1 VTRALAVVAAI
12 AMVGLSLFIRSRI
25 DDGGDGGGSG
35 DGGSTV
41 VLACVPE
48 LSDACARLAADN
60 VEIRIADAGATA
72 KSLTG
77 IDGWVTLDPWP
88 AIAGVSAAPV
98 RVASSPLVI
107 AAVAERAKVLEAH
120 CGGTVGWKCLGDNL
134 GVPWSSIGGQVQ
146 WGDVKVGVPKRSTAS
161 GLLIVGNAA
170 SGYFGRA
177 DIATNDFDADDGF
190 GPWYAKVKRAE
201 QSSDP
206 FLPFIQ
212 QFPASF
218 SAVGVIEAK
227 ERAGVGSRTSD
238 VEVIRPS
245 PEASAVVVV
254 VPVTASREG
263 RVRSLARSGAFR
275 DELRAEGWTVDG
287 VPDSNGLPDPGVLTA
302 LSTR

>member
-1 VTRALAVVAAI
+1 MTRALAVIAAI
-12 AMVGLSLFIRSRI
+12 AMVGLSLFVRSRI
-25 DDGGDGGGSG
+25 DDDSSGGGSG
-35 DGGSTV
+35 SANV

-48 LSDACARLAADN
+48 LADACGKLASGN

-72 KSLTG
+72 KALDG
-77 IDGWVTLDPWP
+77 IDGWVTFDPWP
-88 AIAGVSAAPV
+88 AIAGLTASPV

-107 AAVAERAKVLEAH
+107 AAVAERARVLATQ
-120 CGGTVGWKCLGDNL
+120 CGGTIGWKCLGDNI
-134 GVPWSSIGGQVQ
+134 GVPWSTIGGQVQ

-190 GPWYAKVKRAE
+190 GPWYAKLKRAE

-212 QFPASF
+212 QFPARF
-218 SAVGVIEAK
+218 SAVGVIDAK
-227 ERAGVGSRTSD
+227 ERAGVGSRTAD
-238 VEVIRPS
+238 VEVIRPT

-254 VPVTASREG
+254 VPVSASGER
-263 RVRSLARSGAFR
+263 RIRDVARSGALR
-275 DELRAEGWTVDG
+275 DELAAEGWTVDG
-287 VPDSNGLPDPGVLTA
+287 VPATSGLPEFGVLTA